1 MNNSLLAVLIV
12 IALVV
17 GSAVSVVK
25 KACKSGYHTWCVSM
39 TVGHHAKPPPV

>member
-1 MNNSLLAVLIV
+1 MNNSLLAVIIV

-25 KACKSGYHTWCVSM
+25 KACKSGHHTWCVPISS
-39 TVGHHAKPPPV
+39 VAKTRSPV